1 MISKKMEA
9 AFNGQIK
16 NEMYSASLYLA
27 MSAYCSDENWDGFAN
42 WFRIQAME
50 EMTHAMKMYDF
61 VLERDGRPVVPGLD
75 QPPADFGSAEDIF
88 SAALEHEQK
97 VTAWINE
104 MVDLAMEEKDHA
116 SRNFLNWF
124 VDEQVEE
131 EATATGILN
140 MIKMVGDKG
149 HALFMIDRQLASRT
163 FTSPAAEDE

>member
-1 MISKKMEA
+1 MISSKMET
-9 AFNGQIK
+9 AFNNQIK

-27 MSAYCSDENWDGFAN
+27 MSAYCSDQNWDGFAN
-42 WFRIQAME
+42 WFRIQTME

-75 QPPADFGSAEDIF
+75 KPPQEFGSAEDVF
-88 SAALEHEQK
+88 AAALEHERK
-97 VTAWINE
+97 VTAWIND
-104 MVDLAMEEKDHA
+104 MVDQAMEEKDHA

-131 EATATGILN
+131 EATAVGILN

-149 HALFMIDRQLASRT
+149 HGLFMIDRQLAARV
-163 FTSPAAEDE
+163 FTPPPAEE